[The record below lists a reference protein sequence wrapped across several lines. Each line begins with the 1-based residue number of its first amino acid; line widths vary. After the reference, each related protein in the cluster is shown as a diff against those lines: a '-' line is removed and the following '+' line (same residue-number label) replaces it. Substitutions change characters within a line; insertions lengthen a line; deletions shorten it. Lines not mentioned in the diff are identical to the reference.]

1 MQRVPDARR
10 LARLQLEAQ
19 LQYRLGNNKQAIKV
33 YSELFQTHKVPSVT
47 PSCNCSL
54 SLLPSER
61 CSPASV
67 AT

>member
-1 MQRVPDARR
+1 MPDARR

-47 PSCNCSL
+47 QLRYNCSL

>member
-47 PSCNCSL
+47 QSCN
-54 SLLPSER
+54 ER